1 MAQEMG
7 MFRRPP
13 ELDFSTNVSF
23 KWDLWKQQFELFL
36 MAISKEDET
45 EKRKIAIFLNVVGEE
60 GVKIYNSYKLGE
72 QADLTLA
79 IVLNKF
85 GDHCKPRRNVIYKR
99 YCFLK
104 IRQKEGQSFDAYVTE
119 LKNAAM
125 KCEYGDQQDSIIR
138 DQIIFNVRET
148 RLQEQL
154 INEKDITLEKT
165 LEKCRSAE
173 ISKFQINEFSK
184 GNQHPMANVS
194 AINKKKQ
201 PMKQMKTGKP
211 TTKIINNCRNCGQV
225 SHPVNKCPAFNQ
237 TCRKCKKPNHFAKVC
252 RSKTNS
258 NYSVHEIEDE
268 EVNMSSLQVLNLKI
282 EGITAEENTWYEEV
296 EIQGQK
302 LNCKIDTGAQVS
314 VLPYNDFKSLNT
326 KKKLQPTNVTLVA
339 YGNKNFKITPVGQVT
354 LKLKVG
360 NQIAE
365 VNFVVVN
372 PSSGAILGL
381 QDCLKLQ
388 LISRSTKVNE
398 PQKYI
403 HELTMEMV
411 TEKYKSIFNGI
422 GKIPGTHHIT
432 VSSEVKPVINPPR
445 LVPLSL
451 HTRLK
456 TTLEKFSKEGIVSK
470 VSKPTKWV
478 NNLVIIEK
486 PNGELRLCLDPKDL
500 NTAIQREIYQIQTPE
515 TIIAQLSNKEYFS
528 VFDMCQGFWQI
539 VLDEESSELC
549 TFNTPFGRYKFNRL
563 PFGLKSSPEV
573 FQKKNEE
580 MFGDIPG
587 VHVYFDDIII
597 SGEDERAHDRNLQLF
612 LNRAAQNNVKLN
624 STKVQ
629 FKVKTI
635 RYCGHI
641 ISKNSVAMDSKFT
654 KAITE
659 LQIPKDKKH
668 LLKFLGMLKYLSKF
682 IPNMSQISAP
692 LRELTKENT
701 PFQWD
706 EIHTESFNKL
716 KAIIAKPPT
725 LGIFTSNQQLK
736 IQTDASKDGVGA
748 VLLSN
753 NQPIAFASAALSS
766 NKQNW
771 AQIEKEMYAIEFA
784 CKKFHYYTYGRHVI
798 VNSDHKPLESIFK
811 KGINQI
817 SARLQRM
824 RLQLLKYEI
833 TVEYLQGSQ
842 MFVADYLSR
851 SFLNEIEPD
860 SVDFTVHTLQKEIV
874 ISDEKQ
880 NQIKEETKNDQD
892 LKQILH
898 FYEHGWPN
906 NVKQYSKVVKHF
918 WKIKHDITVNNGI
931 IYFNERIVVPQSF
944 QSYMLKILHET
955 HLGIEKTKARAREV
969 LYWLGMCKDIYEY
982 ISGCEMCEKFNRNP
996 QKEPLRSY
1004 ECPTRPWF
1012 RISADIAYY
1021 AGNEYLVVID
1031 SYSKWIELKKLKY
1044 KDSYE
1049 LIKHFKEIFSRQ
1061 EISRISGILK
1071 SLLLAQIIRNLT
1083 D

>member
-85 GDHCKPRRNVIYKR
+85 GDHCKPRRNVIYER

-125 KCEYGDQQDSIIR
+125 KCEYGNQQDSIIR

-225 SHPVNKCPAFNQ
+225 SHPVNQCPAFNQ
-237 TCRKCKKPNHFAKVC
+237 KCRKCKKPNHFAKVC

-258 NYSVHEIEDE
+258 NYSVHEVENE
-268 EVNMSSLQVLNLKI
+268 EVNMSSLQILNIKI
-282 EGITAEENTWYEEV
+282 DGITAEENTWYEEV

-597 SGEDERAHDRNLQLF
+597 SGEDERAHDR
-612 LNRAAQNNVKLN
+612 
-624 STKVQ
+624 
-629 FKVKTI
+629 I
-635 RYCGHI
+635 
-641 ISKNSVAMDSKFT
+641 
-654 KAITE
+654 
-659 LQIPKDKKH
+659 
-668 LLKFLGMLKYLSKF
+668 
-682 IPNMSQISAP
+682 
-692 LRELTKENT
+692 
-701 PFQWD
+701 
-706 EIHTESFNKL
+706 
-716 KAIIAKPPT
+716 
-725 LGIFTSNQQLK
+725 
-736 IQTDASKDGVGA
+736 
-748 VLLSN
+748 
-753 NQPIAFASAALSS
+753 
-766 NKQNW
+766 
-771 AQIEKEMYAIEFA
+771 
-784 CKKFHYYTYGRHVI
+784 
-798 VNSDHKPLESIFK
+798 
-811 KGINQI
+811 
-817 SARLQRM
+817 
-824 RLQLLKYEI
+824 
-833 TVEYLQGSQ
+833 
-842 MFVADYLSR
+842 
-851 SFLNEIEPD
+851 
-860 SVDFTVHTLQKEIV
+860 
-874 ISDEKQ
+874 
-880 NQIKEETKNDQD
+880 
-892 LKQILH
+892 
-898 FYEHGWPN
+898 
-906 NVKQYSKVVKHF
+906 
-918 WKIKHDITVNNGI
+918 
-931 IYFNERIVVPQSF
+931 
-944 QSYMLKILHET
+944 
-955 HLGIEKTKARAREV
+955 
-969 LYWLGMCKDIYEY
+969 
-982 ISGCEMCEKFNRNP
+982 
-996 QKEPLRSY
+996 
-1004 ECPTRPWF
+1004 
-1012 RISADIAYY
+1012 
-1021 AGNEYLVVID
+1021 
-1031 SYSKWIELKKLKY
+1031 
-1044 KDSYE
+1044 
-1049 LIKHFKEIFSRQ
+1049 
-1061 EISRISGILK
+1061 
-1071 SLLLAQIIRNLT
+1071 
-1083 D
+1083 